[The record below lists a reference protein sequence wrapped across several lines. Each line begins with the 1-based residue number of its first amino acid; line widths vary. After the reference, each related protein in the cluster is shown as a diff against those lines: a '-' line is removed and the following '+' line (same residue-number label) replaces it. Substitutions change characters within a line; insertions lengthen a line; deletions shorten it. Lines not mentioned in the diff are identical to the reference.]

1 MSAFAAFAL
10 DLATHLLSPYQLNPL
25 GLNPLRELLTEVV
38 DFRLIRQQ
46 CMLPLMIAATEV
58 RTGRCRIFRE
68 HELTADMVLASAC
81 LPRLHH
87 GVEIGGSLFW
97 DGGFS
102 SNPPLMALAEL
113 ARSPT
118 LLLLRINPLEAHR
131 LPRSAAAIRNR
142 TAEIMFGRPLDDE
155 LARIEDARRLGR
167 NRWHNLLQPRLRH
180 LAGLDL
186 QIIDGDE
193 TLGRLDPSTRVS
205 PDRRL
210 LERLRDEGRTA
221 AHTWLAGWAGPDKAR
236 AAARPIPARLRLRP
250 RHGARAPA

>member
-1 MSAFAAFAL
+1 MADRSRGCSFNLPA
-10 DLATHLLSPYQLNPL
+10 
-25 GLNPLRELLTEVV
+25 VV
-38 DFRLIRQQ
+38 
-46 CMLPLMIAATEV
+46 
-58 RTGRCRIFRE
+58 
-68 HELTADMVLASAC
+68 
-81 LPRLHH
+81 
-87 GVEIGGSLFW
+87 VE
-97 DGGFS
+97 
-102 SNPPLMALAEL
+102 
-113 ARSPT
+113 
-118 LLLLRINPLEAHR
+118 
-131 LPRSAAAIRNR
+131 R

-167 NRWHNLLQPRLRH
+167 NRWLNLLQPRLRR

-210 LERLRDEGRTA
+210 LERLRDEGRAA